1 MKTSE
6 RKQREVQQREELLL
20 ALARTMLIEQG
31 YAGLSMDRLAEAS
44 EYSKGTVYHHFA
56 TKEDLVT
63 ALAVQSNAQ
72 RIALFDRARVYN
84 GRPRERMVAL
94 GFADELFARL
104 HPHYFHAEMIVRM
117 ADLGDRA
124 TAERLGAFG
133 CQDDL
138 ICGWVCDI
146 VRDAERAGD
155 IVLKPPTTAGS
166 VAFGVF
172 TLAIGTHEAM
182 TKLPHTLNA
191 FEIGDPFAV
200 MSQNIQHF
208 LDGLGWR
215 PLVSEWDYAET
226 LRKVA
231 REIFAD
237 ECNRVGLA
245 TS

>member
-1 MKTSE
+1 MKTSV

-44 EYSKGTVYHHFA
+44 EYSKGTVYQHFA

-72 RIALFDRARVYN
+72 RIALFDRARSYN
-84 GRPRERMVAL
+84 GRPRERMLAL
-94 GFADELFARL
+94 GLADELFARL
-104 HPHYFHAEMIVRM
+104 HPHYFHSELIVRM

-124 TAERLGAFG
+124 KAERLGAFC
-133 CQDDL
+133 CQDGL
-138 ICGWVCDI
+138 ICGWVSDI
-146 VRDAERAGD
+146 VREAEQVGD
-155 IVLKPPTTAGS
+155 IVLKPPMTAGS

-172 TLAIGTHEAM
+172 SLAIGAHEAM
-182 TKLPHTLNA
+182 TNLPHALVA

-200 MSQNIQHF
+200 LNQNIQYF

-215 PLVSEWDYAET
+215 PLISEWDYADT

-245 TS
+245 SS